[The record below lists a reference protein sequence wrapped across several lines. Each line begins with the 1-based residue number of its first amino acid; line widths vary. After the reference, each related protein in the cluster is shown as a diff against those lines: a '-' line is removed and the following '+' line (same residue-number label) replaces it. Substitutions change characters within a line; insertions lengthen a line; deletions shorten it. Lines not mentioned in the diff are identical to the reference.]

1 MTYAECKRPITRYG
15 PVRSATDNR
24 ARILALPFDQL
35 ECVDVVHVEVVH
47 GVNHL
52 SVEHFRPFVDGKSW
66 DVGSTACAS
75 EAENQE
81 VKLMHLKATWGQCMG
96 IRRS

>member
-1 MTYAECKRPITRYG
+1 MWKFTISC
-15 PVRSATDNR
+15 SALSSNVDCRLHEADHGN
-24 ARILALPFDQL
+24 ALPFDQL
-35 ECVDVVHVEVVH
+35 ECVVVVRVEVVH

-52 SVEHFRPFVDGKSW
+52 SVEHFGSFVDRKSW

-81 VKLMHLKATWGQCMG
+81 VKLMHLEGDMRPVWG
-96 IRRS
+96 